1 MKPSTTEVEL
11 IFVIEDVAQATI
23 AKTKRPN
30 KIFSLLDIGPMESR
44 PFSNGDIVDFFDS
57 WREKFYR

>member
-44 PFSNGDIVDFFDS
+44 PFLAMVILSIFLIVGG
-57 WREKFYR
+57 KIL